1 VSRAAPLPVSDLSAA
16 ARRALVAL
24 DAEPVAAGVAEFLYG
39 HEPLEELKAAGRAF
53 CDCKRG
59 GALTE
64 WKGTNWWIASN
75 DRARGGARARGGGP
89 GGRLLGLGGRGF
101 AGGHAPGRGPVGL
114 G

>member
-1 VSRAAPLPVSDLSAA
+1 VSKAAPLPVSDLSAA

-75 DRARGGARARGGGP
+75 DRARGGARARSP
-89 GGRLLGLGGRGF
+89 
-101 AGGHAPGRGPVGL
+101 
-114 G
+114 